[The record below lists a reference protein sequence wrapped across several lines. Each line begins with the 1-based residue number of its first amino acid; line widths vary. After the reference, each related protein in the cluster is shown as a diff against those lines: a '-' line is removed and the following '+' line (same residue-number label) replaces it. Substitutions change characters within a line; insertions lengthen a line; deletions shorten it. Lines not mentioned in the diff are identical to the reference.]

1 MNWESDALLIDVNS
15 IKEINLKWF
24 LLWFWGALG
33 WLRLSLTLLQLL
45 NHIYDT
51 SSFASWQKLK
61 IQKRKSLTVSQKVLP
76 PIEKDCK
83 SKIENLINRILTLL
97 EFREKKRLA
106 SLNKISP
113 PPPFQRSLRRWRWTA
128 VVGRWTLRPKK
139 IHGFTNFIFY
149 LFSLFKLCMSYCGR
163 ALNAEATSI
172 KL

>member
-1 MNWESDALLIDVNS
+1 MTTLTNFFDCLCWLTETAQHVLVVSYFFHHCCHVGYHKVHLHNAQCTIMNGQNWEGDALLTNGNG
-15 IKEINLKWF
+15 IKEINRNIEWF
-24 LLWFWGALG
+24 LLWFWGAFG

-97 EFREKKRLA
+97 EFRE
-106 SLNKISP
+106 I
-113 PPPFQRSLRRWRWTA
+113 
-128 VVGRWTLRPKK
+128 
-139 IHGFTNFIFY
+139 
-149 LFSLFKLCMSYCGR
+149 
-163 ALNAEATSI
+163 
-172 KL
+172 